1 MNSIVLY
8 TSKTGFTKQYAEWI
22 AEALGCECRP
32 YTHGCEAQIRDYDC
46 IIYGGWLMAGM
57 ISGYDKIRN
66 SGIECTAVFGT
77 GMSCPGES
85 VLEQLAGQN
94 KIEPEKVF
102 YFEGG
107 YNPKKVGFIPRM
119 IVRMLTRSLSKKAD
133 MTEADMRIL
142 ETASGMDR
150 TDKRMIAPLL
160 AYINSKNE

>member
-1 MNSIVLY
+1 MPCAPWKSGRSKDFPGCASTERP
-8 TSKTGFTKQYAEWI
+8 TSST
-22 AEALGCECRP
+22 
-32 YTHGCEAQIRDYDC
+32 
-46 IIYGGWLMAGM
+46 
-57 ISGYDKIRN
+57 
-66 SGIECTAVFGT
+66 V
-77 GMSCPGES
+77 
-85 VLEQLAGQN
+85 
-94 KIEPEKVF
+94 